1 MFEADNMIA
10 EMVRQ
15 DARKPAL
22 LYHYCKKESAQYL
35 MGYGADIS
43 ARSILMSPNDKQEYR
58 TGINLF
64 IRYIKTHRLLSQNV
78 CTTLAKK
85 LSDNLSFAEER
96 KGSIIPFA
104 FCFTTLFNSPYHWH
118 EFVGDGGGFCLAFS
132 RVGLEDM
139 IAKVVQSGKVSL
151 RLERCLY
158 VGYDDLAIDSMCA
171 AICKDRRC
179 DFVKLE
185 QSNGD
190 DAKAGIRIM
199 SQVCMFA
206 SSIKCGNYYPEQE
219 WRLIMASPN
228 SKEANEN
235 GYLAT
240 GIKEHCP
247 HKDILSIMRGVI
259 SSPTGNHL
267 DEQKC
272 LLDLLNSRNGMPF
285 VDDE

>member
-78 CTTLAKK
+78 CTILAKK

-118 EFVGDGGGFCLAFS
+118 EFVGDGGGFCFAFS
-132 RVGLEDM
+132 RACLEDH
-139 IAKVVQSGKVSL
+139 IAKVVQSRKASL

-158 VGYDDLAIDSMCA
+158 VGYDDLAIDSICA

-179 DFVKLE
+179 DFVTLK
-185 QSNGD
+185 QTHGD
-190 DAKAGIRIM
+190 DTTAGIRIM
-199 SQVCMFA
+199 NQICMFA
-206 SSIKCGNYYPEQE
+206 SSIKCGKYYPEQE
-219 WRLIMASPN
+219 WRLIMVSPK
-228 SKEANEN
+228 SKEASED
-235 GYLAT
+235 GYLET
-240 GIKEHCP
+240 GIKAYCSH
-247 HKDILSIMRGVI
+247 HDILSIIRGTL
-259 SSPTGNHL
+259 SSPVGSQMELKAT
-267 DEQKC
+267 
-272 LLDLLNSRNGMPF
+272 LLRLLYTRRGMPL
-285 VDDE
+285 